1 MASRFIGAGLLA
13 LALTACQSESGQ
25 VASGARDQ
33 IRVVGS
39 STVYPFTTAVA
50 EQLVRKLPQFK
61 PPVVES
67 TGTGAGIKLFCT
79 GVGTQFPDVVNASRR
94 MKKSEYDN
102 CAANGVKNVIEVQVG
117 VDGLVFAESGKAK
130 PMDLTREDIY
140 KALAAKPFG
149 KDQTAK
155 TWADVNPALPAIA
168 IRVYGPPPTSG
179 TRDSL
184 TELVMAPGCDSDPA
198 MKALK
203 TSNEDQHKEL
213 CTKIR
218 EDGAYVEAG
227 ENDNL
232 IVQKVEANPGSIGAF
247 GFSFLEE
254 NLDKVRG
261 VKLNG
266 VEPTYESVSSF
277 EYPGARPLYIYVKG
291 EHLAAVPGLK
301 EFVAE
306 YAQESAW
313 GPQGY
318 LARRGLVSAPDDVR
332 ASNAETAIKLNPLD
346 PKGLK

>member
-1 MASRFIGAGLLA
+1 MASRFIGVGLAA
-13 LALTACQSESGQ
+13 LALTACQGEQGGGTS
-25 VASGARDQ
+25 AARDQ

-67 TGTGAGIKLFCT
+67 TGTGAGMKLFCG
-79 GVGTQFPDVVNASRR
+79 GVGTSFPDIVNASRR
-94 MKKSEYDN
+94 MKKSEYEN
-102 CAANGVKNVIEVQVG
+102 CAANGAKNIIEIQVG
-117 VDGLVFAESGKAK
+117 VDGLVFAESRKADPIALSK
-130 PMDLTREDIY
+130 EDIY

-149 KDQTAK
+149 KEQTAR
-155 TWADVNPALPAIA
+155 TWADVNPSAPAIP

-184 TELVMAPGCDSDPA
+184 TELIMAPGCDSDPA

-203 TSNEDQHKEL
+203 ASNEDQHKEL

-266 VEPTYESVSSF
+266 VEPTYETVSSF

-291 EHLAAVPGLK
+291 EHLAAIPGLK

-306 YAQESAW
+306 YAQESSW
-313 GPQGY
+313 GPEGY
-318 LARRGLVSAPDDVR
+318 LARRGLVSSPEDVR
-332 ASNAETAIKLNPLD
+332 AVNADAATKLTPLD
-346 PKGLK
+346 PAGLK